1 MESVVDFGHAK
12 QIFEDADV
20 FPSILVAR
28 KPTAGPPP
36 ATARV
41 CAIPREQLR
50 IDDLSR
56 QIEAEGFEMPRDKLA
71 ADAWTLE
78 PPGVMALMEKIRR
91 VGVPLKEFAGS
102 RPLSRSQT
110 GLNEAFL
117 IDTPTKERIVRA
129 DPQSAAIIKPYLARP
144 GHSTVGAGMG
154 WAVDDLLP
162 REAINIDRSTRRSSG
177 T

>member
-1 MESVVDFGHAK
+1 MVNFGHAK

-28 KPTAGPPP
+28 KPTADPPP

-41 CAIPREQLR
+41 CDIPREQLR

-56 QIEAEGFEMPRDKLA
+56 QIEEEGFEMPREKLA

-102 RPLSRSQT
+102 VPTIVASRP
-110 GLNEAFL
+110 A
-117 IDTPTKERIVRA
+117 
-129 DPQSAAIIKPYLARP
+129 
-144 GHSTVGAGMG
+144 
-154 WAVDDLLP
+154 
-162 REAINIDRSTRRSSG
+162 STRLS
-177 T
+177 